1 MHRVSLGII
10 FIVALC
16 TATLLHA
23 EPGHCFFE
31 PRPCEDW
38 NDSSHA
44 EKLPDSL
51 RMTLQ
56 EKLDS
61 DTGFVFWGNA
71 EKIETLAE
79 QSFFNGKIY
88 SWLNKTITTE
98 QERNFYSWYKKEYD
112 LSQSKLDSVP
122 PDLKRAFTNASN
134 STWYVLIKVEYR
146 IKKIYDRH
154 TKTWKD
160 PEADADT
167 ISRTYLVHSG
177 PVLATNPPKL
187 LADFSTEGVHPALER
202 IFFEDGHSRVIESD
216 EFKAIDSIAKLPVSF
231 LPNRYTIETYKNMS
245 LVYKERIKE
254 ALAMGDKEAIR
265 LNTAKLDSFLV
276 SAENRFFYSRPSDFN
291 CNTKRLFSVYMGT
304 FEDYTDCGYYSTP
317 YADDEEVAIHTM
329 LQDSLRAMYHSGELE
344 KALSD
349 RSSSDRAFWRVFAAS
364 LASNDQSEMNGLIQ
378 ASADS
383 IKKIEPWNFITD
395 YFYVDYGV
403 VWNIQWGIGGGISWG
418 LGDAYSYDFAHNPTF
433 DLSLEFFYKK
443 FGGGYNS
450 RIIKSDYFNDNKY
463 QNLFLIDIYAGY
475 RTFST
480 SYIDNRIYIGPTILI
495 SDLQEKDVAEP
506 LKTHGGIGLHFGT
519 AFDFYFSKY
528 KDDGHFRVG
537 LRLIASISN
546 YYTNIVKDSDGG
558 LVTVTLTPLLQFY
571 DRSKLKYGEPR

>member
-1 MHRVSLGII
+1 MHRVSLGFL

-16 TATLLHA
+16 TASLLHA
-23 EPGHCFFE
+23 EPGRCFFE

-38 NDSSHA
+38 NDTSHA
-44 EKLPDSL
+44 ERLPDSL

-56 EKLDS
+56 EKLDN

-71 EKIETLAE
+71 EKTEALAE
-79 QSFFNGKIY
+79 QSFHNGKIY
-88 SWLNKTITTE
+88 SWFRETISTE
-98 QERNFYSWYKKEYD
+98 EKREFSSWYKKEYD
-112 LSQSKLDSVP
+112 LSQRKLDSVP
-122 PDLKRAFTNASN
+122 PDLKKAFIEAGN
-134 STWYVLIKVEYR
+134 SSWYALLKVEYR

-160 PEADADT
+160 PEAGADS
-167 ISRTYLVHSG
+167 ISRTYLVHTG
-177 PVLATNPPKL
+177 PVLETAPPKL
-187 LADFSTEGVHPALER
+187 LADFITLGIHHSLER
-202 IFFEDGHSRVIESD
+202 VFFEDGHSRVIEEN
-216 EFKAIDSIAKLPVSF
+216 EFEFLDSIAKLPISF
-231 LPNRYTIETYKNMS
+231 LPNQYAIETHKNMS
-245 LVYKERIKE
+245 LVYKARIKE

-265 LNTAKLDSFLV
+265 HNTAKLDSFLV
-276 SAENRFFYSRPSDFN
+276 SAEDRFFFSRPSDFN
-291 CNTKRLFSVYMGT
+291 CNTKRLFSAYMGS

-317 YADDEEVAIHTM
+317 YVDDEEAAIHSM
-329 LQDSLRAMYHSGELE
+329 LQDSLRAMYRSGKLE

-349 RSSSDRAFWRVFAAS
+349 RSSSDRAFWRVFATS
-364 LASNDQSEMNGLIQ
+364 LVSSDQSEMNSLIN

-383 IKKIEPWNFITD
+383 IKKIEQWNFITD
-395 YFYVDYGV
+395 YFYEDYGV
-403 VWNIQWGIGGGISWG
+403 VWNIQWGLGGGISWG
-418 LGDAYSYDFAHNPTF
+418 IGDAYSYDFAHNPTF

-443 FGGGYNS
+443 FGGGYNC
-450 RIIKSDYFNDNKY
+450 RIIKSDYFNDNKF

-480 SYIDNRIYIGPTILI
+480 SYADNRIFVGPTILI

-558 LVTVTLTPLLQFY
+558 LVSVTLTPLLQFY
-571 DRSKLKYGEPR
+571 DRSKMKYGEPR